1 MRHLVSDL
9 SACLWIPAF
18 PLRCEESRRPDL
30 TLKPTALLAPEDSR
44 RIWYTS
50 SRARREGVRV
60 GMTVSQA
67 IGLCPTLT
75 LIEPDPVHYDERF
88 AHILMQLGDV
98 SPVIEPAELGRV
110 FVGVDGLEGLFGRA
124 ERQLETIGRMAE
136 WQSGTGTETTATL
149 PPCHPAGVGRL
160 GWGKGKFVSWVAA
173 TRATAAPIVVP
184 VGKEVAFLAGQPL
197 TVLPLDPD
205 NHRRLRQLGLRTLGE
220 FAALP
225 ETAVIQQFG
234 REGRAAWRLA
244 AGVVRDPVQGRA
256 VPEPIVAALDFPA
269 PVADQG
275 MLLHTIGLLVEHAL
289 NDRRRIG
296 WRVAGVRV
304 RAALEQGMSWM
315 IEALL
320 RDPAALRERIVAPLA
335 AKLEQSPPTGAVER
349 LTVELTAFARGTDEL
364 QLFARD
370 AASAARAGR
379 RSALRAAAREMRAR
393 LKRQMLYRV
402 IEVQPKSRLPERR
415 YALIA
420 YEP

>member
-1 MRHLVSDL
+1 MRNLTSDL

-18 PLRCEESRRPDL
+18 PLRCEEARRPDL

-50 SRARREGVRV
+50 SRARRAGVRV

-67 IGLCPTLT
+67 IGLCPTLM

-88 AHILMQLGDV
+88 AHILMRLGDV

-124 ERQLETIGRMAE
+124 EKQLVVIRAAAA
-136 WQSGTGTETTATL
+136 SFAASA
-149 PPCHPAGVGRL
+149 AGAGRL

-184 VGKEVAFLAGQPL
+184 VGEEVAFLAGQPL

-220 FAALP
+220 LAALP
-225 ETAVIQQFG
+225 ETAVITQFG

-244 AGVVRDPVQGRA
+244 AGVVRDPVHGRIA
-256 VPEPIVAALDFPA
+256 PEPIVAALDFPA

-320 RDPAALRERIVAPLA
+320 KDPAALRERIVAPLA
-335 AKLEQSPPTGAVER
+335 TKLEQSPPTGAVER